1 MGAAVTLGPEYFDAL
16 YSAAADPWG
25 IEQGWYEERKR
36 AVVLA
41 ALPRR
46 RYARA
51 FEPGCAS
58 GALSVGLA
66 ARCDELVCW
75 DPAERAVAATRA
87 RLAAS
92 SGVRVE
98 RGALPERAPDGT
110 FDLVVASEVVYYLDG
125 GDREAFWRAVEDALE
140 PGGHL
145 VAIHWR
151 REAPEYPVEGDAV
164 HDELDARPGVARIV
178 RHEEADFRLDV
189 LARVPPPPRSVAEET
204 GLR

>member
-1 MGAAVTLGPEYFDAL
+1 MTLGPEYFDAL
-16 YSAAADPWG
+16 YSDAADPWG

-41 ALPRR
+41 ALPRP
-46 RYARA
+46 RYGRA

-66 ARCDELVCW
+66 PRCDELVCW
-75 DPAERAVAATRA
+75 DPAERAVEAARE
-87 RLAAS
+87 RLVS
-92 SGVRVE
+92 WSGARVE

-110 FDLVVASEVVYYLDG
+110 FDLVVASEVVYYLDTA
-125 GDREAFWRAVEDALE
+125 DRDAFWRTVEDVLE

-145 VAIHWR
+145 VAVHWL
-151 REAPEYPVEGDAV
+151 REAPEYPVEGGAV
-164 HDELDARPGVARIV
+164 HDELAARPGLARIV

-189 LARVPPPPRSVAEET
+189 LARVPPEARSVAEET